1 METIERSGKLVS
13 EKVVERENE
22 KLLPEILLE
31 GDEVDGD
38 MNSTHLDT
46 RLGNVKVLYA
56 WLQ

>member
-1 METIERSGKLVS
+1 METIERSGKPVS
-13 EKVVERENE
+13 EKVVERENG

-46 RLGNVKVLYA
+46 RLGNLKALYA
-56 WLQ
+56 

>member
-1 METIERSGKLVS
+1 METIERSGKPVS
-13 EKVVERENE
+13 EKVVERENG

-46 RLGNVKVLYA
+46 RLGNLKVLYA
-56 WLQ
+56 